1 MARNRFILKYDYN
14 VKNIAKM
21 GRISAAHNFYND
33 FTSTCNTFSE
43 IEIPLSLRYY
53 LTLDGSALN
62 CLMSWLIA
70 QTFRIMF
77 DNVLTL
83 ISRQEQ

>member
-1 MARNRFILKYDYN
+1 MIITSKILQKWA
-14 VKNIAKM
+14 VFLQLIT
-21 GRISAAHNFYND
+21 FYND

-62 CLMSWLIA
+62 CLMAWLIA

-77 DNVLTL
+77 DYVLTL